1 MEAILSN
8 LSPTETTKVERSMLP
23 LIGFSSV
30 SEVYRGQTGQDL
42 EPCSPMPEAT
52 F

>member
-30 SEVYRGQTGQDL
+30 SEVYRGQIGQDL